1 MRSVGSTDMV
11 SWDEVCQ
18 LASALPG
25 TEASTSWGRPCFK
38 VGGRAFV
45 TQRPLSKRDRKQLEE
60 AHRRVPDGELV
71 LVRVEHEVA
80 KQAVL
85 ETEPACFSIPHL
97 DGYPAVLI
105 ELDVVTPE
113 LLTELVSESFLV
125 CGGRLDPAHSEE

>member
-1 MRSVGSTDMV
+1 MV
-11 SWDEVCQ
+11 TWDDVTQ

-25 TEASTSWGRPCFK
+25 AEPSTSWGRPCLK
-38 VGGRAFV
+38 VAGRAFV
-45 TQRPLSKRDRKQLEE
+45 TQRPLSKRDRKQLED

-80 KQAVL
+80 KQAVI
-85 ETEPACFSIPHL
+85 ETEAACLTIPHL
-97 DGYPAVLI
+97 DGYPAVLV